1 MKKGIILITLGLVI
15 GAVLFAGG
23 GKETVDGGGEAKPV
37 TLTVLWFNDA
47 NESDVFLATMQDY
60 LTANPHIKLD
70 LQVIAFSEYEQKLK
84 MMISGGAPPDVA
96 RVTNNNIATL
106 VDSLLPL
113 ESYIPELEELKKNY
127 LPASLAFAIN
137 RQNQMV
143 AFPTEAT
150 ANGMLA
156 NKTAFKNAGIDVDE
170 VSKTWTWTTW
180 EEIIKKVIAANST
193 MKYGLAV
200 DFTQH
205 RFATL
210 AYAFGGHYMN
220 ETQTATDFN
229 NPGTINTIKF
239 FKSLHDKELVPRS
252 VWMGS
257 ENPAELFQAGLV
269 ACHIGGSW
277 NINTYNQNV
286 KSFEWGAV
294 MTPKGTIVSSVPGGK
309 FIVSFKGAA
318 YPKEGVALMKVF
330 SDKEHT
336 TRYARDT
343 FNISSRVDTTVN
355 YPSNAQD
362 FKIFGDLLKATPAFT
377 ANEMK
382 SPELN
387 TMAIFIREQI
397 VEVLLGNST
406 PETAVR
412 NLDEKGASLFK
423 K

>member
-1 MKKGIILITLGLVI
+1 MKKSLVFMTLVLWMIAGI
-15 GAVLFAGG
+15 FAAGKKESAEGTRGG
-23 GKETVDGGGEAKPV
+23 V

-60 LTANPHIKLD
+60 LQANPHIKID

-84 MMISGGAPPDVA
+84 MMISGGVPPDAA
-96 RVTNNNIATL
+96 RVTNNNISTL
-106 VDSLLPL
+106 IDSFLPL

-127 LPASLAFAIN
+127 LPSSLAFAMN
-137 RQNQMV
+137 RQNQMI

-180 EEIIKKVIAANST
+180 EEMIKKVIAANSA

-200 DFTQH
+200 DFTNH

-210 AYAFGGHYMN
+210 MFAFGGRFMN
-220 ETQTATDFN
+220 ETQTGMNFS

-239 FKSLHDKELVPRS
+239 FKSLHDQELIPRS
-252 VWMGS
+252 VWLGS
-257 ENPAELFQAGLV
+257 ENPAELFQAGVV

-286 KSFEWGAV
+286 KNFEWGAV
-294 MTPKGTIVSSVPGGK
+294 MTPRGTIVSSVPGGK
-309 FIVSFKGAA
+309 FIASFKGAA
-318 YPKEGVALMKVF
+318 HPAEAIALMKAF

-336 TRYARDT
+336 SRYVRDT
-343 FNISSRVDTTVN
+343 FNISSRVDTAVN

-362 FKIFGDLLKATPAFT
+362 FKVFGDLLKVTPAFT

-382 SPELN
+382 NPELN
-387 TMAIFIREQI
+387 TIAIFIRDQV
-397 VEVLLGNST
+397 VEVLLGNSS
-406 PETAVR
+406 PETAAR
-412 NLDEKGASLFK
+412 NVDEKGAPLFK